1 MANCE
6 KLIPTIIKWEAGV
19 DPKKEENI
27 GLTNRELFEKARK
40 NGYGNDPVDSGGP
53 TMVGIILETYKAYCK
68 SKGKRTPT
76 INDLK
81 EMPYEEWFEIFK
93 TRFWDKMLADQI
105 NNQSIANLCVNTVW
119 GTGPGYIK
127 IIQCVLGVKQD
138 GVVGPITLAAI
149 NNYPSQKILFE
160 KLWLRRKKFFEDI
173 VESSVKAYERKRGR
187 KATERELL
195 KYTKKRFLKG
205 WLNRLNDF
213 QFSE

>member
-1 MANCE
+1 
-6 KLIPTIIKWEAGV
+6 
-19 DPKKEENI
+19 
-27 GLTNRELFEKARK
+27 
-40 NGYGNDPVDSGGP
+40 
-53 TMVGIILETYKAYCK
+53 MVGIILETYKAYCK